1 MHDAHLTQPELAA
14 LKLTARGYSTRETA
28 GALRKSPE
36 TVKAQLGL
44 ARLKLGARNT
54 THAVVIALDAGLI
67 AA

>member
-1 MHDAHLTQPELAA
+1 MTLELTFHEIEALGLAA
-14 LKLTARGYSTRETA
+14 RGCSMREIA
-28 GALRKSPE
+28 GELHKSPE

-54 THAVVIALDAGLI
+54 THAVALALSDGLI

>member
-1 MHDAHLTQPELAA
+1 MTLALTLHETEALSLAA
-14 LKLTARGYSTRETA
+14 RGCSMREIA
-28 GALRKSPE
+28 GELRKSPE

-54 THAVVIALDAGLI
+54 THAVALAMHDGLI

>member
-1 MHDAHLTQPELAA
+1 MTLSLTIHETEALVLAS
-14 LKLTARGYSTRETA
+14 RGCSMREIA
-28 GALRKSPE
+28 SELRKSPE

-54 THAVVIALDAGLI
+54 THAVALAMADGLL